1 MRIAILSDI
10 HGNREAFEA
19 AVAAV
24 AGLGVDC
31 TVLLGDLVGYGPDPD
46 YVVER
51 AVEMERQGVACILG
65 NHDEAAAMGPP
76 RDMSEHARAAIEWT
90 RKRLTSA
97 HLDFLRALPATH
109 RIADMLFVHA
119 SADRPL
125 RWLYIDNRDAAAD
138 CLSATDART
147 VVCGHTHVPALF
159 YQRPGRTPVH
169 FQPLANIATPLSA
182 AMRHV
187 IVTGSVGQPRDG
199 NPCACL
205 GLIDTAERTVTMVRV
220 PYDHAE
226 TARKIEAG
234 GLPAW
239 LGQRLR
245 IGR

>member
-1 MRIAILSDI
+1 
-10 HGNREAFEA
+10 
-19 AVAAV
+19 
-24 AGLGVDC
+24 
-31 TVLLGDLVGYGPDPD
+31 
-46 YVVER
+46 
-51 AVEMERQGVACILG
+51 
-65 NHDEAAAMGPP
+65 MGPP
-76 RDMSEHARAAIEWT
+76 RDMSENARTAIEWT
-90 RKRLTSA
+90 RKRLQPA
-97 HLDFLRALPATH
+97 HLDFLRGLPATH

-125 RWLYIDNRDAAAD
+125 RWPYIDNREAAAD
-138 CLSATDART
+138 CLSATDAKT
-147 VVCGHTHVPALF
+147 IICGHTHLPALF

-187 IVTGSVGQPRDG
+187 IVVGSVGQPRDG
-199 NPCACL
+199 NPCACV

-234 GLPAW
+234 GLPIW